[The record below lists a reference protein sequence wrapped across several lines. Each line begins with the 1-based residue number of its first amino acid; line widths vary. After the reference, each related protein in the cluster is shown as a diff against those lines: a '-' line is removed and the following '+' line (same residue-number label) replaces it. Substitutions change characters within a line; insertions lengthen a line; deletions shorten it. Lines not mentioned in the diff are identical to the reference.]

1 VAVAVIDQASYG
13 MAEEAVRLIEE
24 SLKEEVKARL

>member
-1 VAVAVIDQASYG
+1 MIDQASYG

-24 SLKEEVKARL
+24 SLKEKVEAML

>member
-1 VAVAVIDQASYG
+1 MIDQASYG

-24 SLKEEVKARL
+24 SLKEEVEAML